1 MRRRGLNSSVKL
13 INRTQIRVRFS
24 EVDSMA
30 IVWHGEYVRYF
41 EDGREAFGRE
51 FEGLGY
57 MDIYASGYA
66 APMVEM
72 ELKYKYPLRCNDTA
86 TVETRYVESEA
97 AKIIFEYVIRRDSDG
112 VVVATGLSTQVF
124 IDPDGTLQLN
134 SPEFYQNWK
143 ARWIEG

>member
-1 MRRRGLNSSVKL
+1 MRRTKLNKDVKL
-13 INRTQIRVRFS
+13 INRTQFRVRFS

-57 MDIYASGYA
+57 MDMYTSGYA

-72 ELKYKYPLRCNDTA
+72 ELKYKYPLKCNDTA
-86 TVETRYVESEA
+86 TVETRYIGCEA
-97 AKIIFEYVIRRDSDG
+97 AKIIFEYEVTRDSDG
-112 VVVATGLSTQVF
+112 VIVATGRSVQVF
-124 IDPDGTLQLN
+124 IDPEGVLQLN
-134 SPEFYQNWK
+134 SPEFYENWK
-143 ARWIEG
+143 RRWIEK